1 MTLGRVVGRRLGVGV
16 LILFVVSLL
25 VFGASLLLPGDP
37 AQAVLGREATPE
49 RLEVVRAQMHLDEPP
64 VQRYLS
70 WAGDLV
76 TGDLGDSLVSQTPV
90 PVIDL
95 IAERSANSL
104 LLMAI
109 AALVATPLS
118 LALGTW
124 SALRRDKMADHVT
137 SVTTLVLA
145 SLPEFVVGIV
155 LIYLFSTGLFKWL
168 PAVFDQTQGVLAQPD
183 VLVLPVLTLVIA
195 VAPYIT
201 RMMRA
206 TMLEVLDSDFV
217 HQARLNGVPERQVL
231 WRHAVPN
238 AIGPVA
244 QVIGL
249 QLAYLAGGI
258 VLVEF
263 LFAYPGIG
271 EATVQAVSNQDI
283 PTLQALVMLVAAF
296 YVLVNLLA
304 DVVGVLSNPRL
315 RTASA

>member
-1 MTLGRVVGRRLGVGV
+1 MTLGRLVGRRL
-16 LILFVVSLL
+16 LIGAFILAVVSVL
-25 VFGASLLLPGDP
+25 VFGASLLLPGD
-37 AQAVLGREATPE
+37 AARAVLGRSASPD
-49 RLEVVRAQMHLDEPP
+49 RLEIVRAQMHLDDPP
-64 VQRYLS
+64 LLRYLS
-70 WAGDLV
+70 WAGDLL
-76 TGDLGDSLVSQTPV
+76 TGDLGSSTVSQEPV
-90 PVIDL
+90 LDL
-95 IAERSANSL
+95 IAGRSGNSL

-118 LALGTW
+118 LLLGTW
-124 SALRRDKMADHVT
+124 SALRRDKAADHLT
-137 SVTTLVLA
+137 SMGTLVLA

-155 LIYLFSTGLFKWL
+155 LIFVFSTGLLSWF
-168 PAVFDQTQGVLAQPD
+168 PAVVSSTEGILEQPA
-183 VLVLPVLTLVIA
+183 VLVLPVATLVLA
-195 VAPYIT
+195 VSPYIT

-217 HQARLNGVPERQVL
+217 HQARMNGVPERSVL

-244 QVIGL
+244 QVIAL

-263 LFAYPGIG
+263 LFDYPGIG
-271 EATVQAVSNQDI
+271 EGIITAVDARDI

-304 DVVGVLSNPRL
+304 DVVGVLANPRL
-315 RTASA
+315 RTAGA

>member
-1 MTLGRVVGRRLGVGV
+1 MTLGRLVGRRL
-16 LILFVVSLL
+16 LIGAFILAVVSVL
-25 VFGASLLLPGDP
+25 VFGASLLLPGD
-37 AQAVLGREATPE
+37 AARAVLGRSASPD
-49 RLEVVRAQMHLDEPP
+49 RLEIVRAQMHLDDPP
-64 VQRYLS
+64 LLRYLS
-70 WAGDLV
+70 WAGDLL
-76 TGDLGDSLVSQTPV
+76 TGDLGSSTVSQEPV
-90 PVIDL
+90 LDL
-95 IAERSANSL
+95 IAGRSGNSL

-118 LALGTW
+118 LLLGTW
-124 SALRRDKMADHVT
+124 SALRRDKAADHLT
-137 SVTTLVLA
+137 SMGTLVLA

-155 LIYLFSTGLFKWL
+155 LIFVFSTGLLSWF
-168 PAVFDQTQGVLAQPD
+168 PAVVSSTEGILEQPA
-183 VLVLPVLTLVIA
+183 VLVLPVATLVLA
-195 VAPYIT
+195 VSPYIT

-217 HQARLNGVPERQVL
+217 HQARMNGVPERSVL

-244 QVIGL
+244 QVIAL

-263 LFAYPGIG
+263 LFDYSGIG
-271 EATVQAVSNQDI
+271 EGIITAVDARDI

-304 DVVGVLSNPRL
+304 DVVGVLANPRL
-315 RTASA
+315 RTAGA

>member
-1 MTLGRVVGRRLGVGV
+1 MTLGRVVGRRLAVGALV
-16 LILFVVSLL
+16 LFVVSVL
-25 VFGASLLLPGDP
+25 VFGATLLLPDP
-37 AQAVLGREATPE
+37 AQKVLGREATPE

-64 VQRYLS
+64 LQRYLS
-70 WAGDLV
+70 WAGDLL
-76 TGDLGDSLVSQTPV
+76 TGDLGDSIVSQV
-90 PVIDL
+90 PVADL
-95 IAERSANSL
+95 IAENALNSL

-118 LALGTW
+118 LLLGTW
-124 SALRRDKMADHVT
+124 SALRRDRIADHVT

-155 LIYLFSTGLFKWL
+155 LIFVFSTGLLQIL
-168 PAVFDQTQGVLAQPD
+168 PAVVDQTQGVLAQPE
-183 VLVLPVLTLVIA
+183 VLVLPTATLVLA
-195 VAPYIT
+195 VSPYIT

-217 HQARLNGVPERQVL
+217 HQARLNGLPERSVL
-231 WRHAVPN
+231 WRHAFPN

-271 EATVQAVSNQDI
+271 KATVDAVNSSDL
-283 PTLQALVMLVAAF
+283 PTLLALVMLVAAF
-296 YVLVNLLA
+296 YVLVNLVA
-304 DVVGVLSNPRL
+304 DVVGVLTNPRL
-315 RTASA
+315 RTAGR

>member
-1 MTLGRVVGRRLGVGV
+1 VALGRLVGRRLAVGAV
-16 LILFVVSLL
+16 ILFVVSLL
-25 VFGASLLLPGDP
+25 VFGASLLLPGD
-37 AQAVLGREATPE
+37 AARAVLGRSASPD
-49 RLEVVRAQMHLDEPP
+49 RLAVVRAQMHLDDPAP
-64 VQRYLS
+64 QRYLA
-70 WAGDLV
+70 WASDLV
-76 TGDLGDSLVSQTPV
+76 TGDLGNSTVSQE
-90 PVIDL
+90 PVIEL
-95 IAERSANSL
+95 IAGRSGNSL

-118 LALGTW
+118 LLLGSW
-124 SALRRDKMADHVT
+124 SALRRDQLADHAT
-137 SVTTLVLA
+137 ALGTLVLA
-145 SLPEFVVGIV
+145 SLPEFVVGIA
-155 LIYLFSTGLFKWL
+155 LIYVFATGLLQWF
-168 PAVFDQTQGVLAQPD
+168 PPVVSTTMPVLEQPS
-183 VLVLPVLTLVIA
+183 VLVLPVATLVLA

-217 HQARLNGVPERQVL
+217 HQARLNGIPERSVL

-271 EATVQAVSNQDI
+271 QGIVEAVNARDI
-283 PTLQALVMLVAAF
+283 PTLQALIMLIAAF

-304 DVVGVLSNPRL
+304 DVVGVLTNPRL
-315 RTASA
+315 RTGVA

>member
-1 MTLGRVVGRRLGVGV
+1 MALGRLVGRRLLVGAF
-16 LILFVVSLL
+16 ILGVVSLL
-25 VFGASLLLPGDP
+25 VFGASLLLPGD
-37 AQAVLGREATPE
+37 AARAVLGRSASPD
-49 RLEVVRAQMHLDEPP
+49 RLEIVRAQMHLDDPAP
-64 VQRYLS
+64 QRYLA

-76 TGDLGDSLVSQTPV
+76 TGDLGNSTVSQEPV
-90 PVIDL
+90 VDL
-95 IAERSANSL
+95 IAERAGNSL

-109 AALVATPLS
+109 AALIATPIS
-118 LALGTW
+118 LLLGTW
-124 SALRRDKMADHVT
+124 SALRRDQMADHAT
-137 SVTTLVLA
+137 ALGTLVLA

-155 LIYLFSTGLFKWL
+155 LIYVFAIGLLDWL
-168 PAVFDQTQGVLAQPD
+168 PAVVSSTIPVLEQPS
-183 VLVLPVLTLVIA
+183 VLVLPVATLVLA

-217 HQARLNGVPERQVL
+217 HQARLNGIPERSVL

-271 EATVQAVSNQDI
+271 AGVVEAVNARDI
-283 PTLQALVMLVAAF
+283 PYLQALIMLIAAF

-304 DVVGVLSNPRL
+304 DVVGVLTNPRL
-315 RTASA
+315 RTAAA